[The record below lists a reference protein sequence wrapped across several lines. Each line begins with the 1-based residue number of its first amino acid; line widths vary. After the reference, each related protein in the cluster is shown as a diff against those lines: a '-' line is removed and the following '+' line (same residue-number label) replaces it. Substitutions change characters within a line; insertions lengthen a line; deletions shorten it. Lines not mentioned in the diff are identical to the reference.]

1 MATDAVQL
9 EPKDAGTSG
18 GPSPVTPI
26 SSYRVMSNAQ
36 ADKSRADELY
46 SFRSEIQAAQPDPNA
61 AQQPK
66 KPASPLVPILTIGAV
81 VLAVIALFVL
91 VSLSFPKLSLA
102 GSLTH
107 QKPPALYMDLGNR
120 RLDSAGLAG
129 RLIVKWEDKA
139 GYEFYLDP
147 LDQSDT
153 AGFQTLAKNPPRP
166 LSVVIRLLDTQG
178 MVACQKE
185 IDFPGAAQPG
195 APPDPTQALL
205 PKTTAAGDTVRD
217 MAGSDGEIAEINSSG
232 PLPCPLK
239 AYQSIVSWDFATNS
253 PSATDQETAAKQ
265 ANTKSG
271 AGSRNSRFGSGWR
284 LSAVRLE
291 HLSAPIEGDD
301 VIVGDNPG
309 RGTVDTSSGREFM
322 LGAGALSS
330 EWQIFPS
337 AVHFRC
343 ERTGTCTLTRSIS
356 HAIVQARLVR

>member
-1 MATDAVQL
+1 
-9 EPKDAGTSG
+9 
-18 GPSPVTPI
+18 
-26 SSYRVMSNAQ
+26 MSNAQ
-36 ADKSRADELY
+36 AEKNRTDELY

-66 KPASPLVPILTIGAV
+66 KPASRLMPILVIGV
-81 VLAVIALFVL
+81 VVVAAIALFAL
-91 VSLSFPKLSLA
+91 VFLAFPKLSLT
-102 GSLTH
+102 GSLTN
-107 QKPPALYMDLGNR
+107 QKPPSLYMDLGNR

-147 LDQSDT
+147 LDQDDT
-153 AGFQTLAKNPPRP
+153 AGFQTLAKNPPHP
-166 LSVVIRLLDTQG
+166 LTVVIRLLDTQG
-178 MVACQKE
+178 MVACEKE

-239 AYQSIVSWDFATNS
+239 AYQRIASWDFAANFPT
-253 PSATDQETAAKQ
+253 AADQETAASQTSVKGG
-265 ANTKSG
+265 TSG
-271 AGSRNSRFGSGWR
+271 YRNSRFNSGWR
-284 LSAVRLE
+284 LSGVRFE

-309 RGTVDTSSGREFM
+309 RGTVDTSSGREF
-322 LGAGALSS
+322 LVGAGGLSS

-356 HAIVQARLVR
+356 HSIIQARLVR